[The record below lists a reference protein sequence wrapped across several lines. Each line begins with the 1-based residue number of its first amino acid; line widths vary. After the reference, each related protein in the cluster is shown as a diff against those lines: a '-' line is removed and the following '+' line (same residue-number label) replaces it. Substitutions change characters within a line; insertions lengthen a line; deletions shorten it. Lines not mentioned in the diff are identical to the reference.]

1 MAAIRSDP
9 ALLARWTQRKTETL
23 IYWTQ
28 TLADRVR
35 YYRPT
40 IRTARNLYAAPVLD
54 PAAETWFAQ
63 SLPAFL
69 RAYDYTALMAMP
81 YMEGAR
87 RPRRWLENLAR
98 RVLAVQGAAPR
109 TVFELQARDWQTG
122 APVDDRQL
130 RGQMHLLQALGI
142 HNFGYYPDDFIHQR
156 PGIEAIRPEMSLA
169 TYPYPR
175 P

>member
-1 MAAIRSDP
+1 M
-9 ALLARWTQRKTETL
+9 
-23 IYWTQ
+23 
-28 TLADRVR
+28 
-35 YYRPT
+35 
-40 IRTARNLYAAPVLD
+40 LD
-54 PAAETWFAQ
+54 PAAEAWFAQ

-81 YMEGAR
+81 YLEGAR
-87 RPRRWLENLAR
+87 RPQHWLQGLAR
-98 RVLAVQGAAPR
+98 RVLAVAGAAPR
-109 TVFELQARDWQTG
+109 TVFELQARDWRNG
-122 APVDDRQL
+122 KPLADDRL
-130 RGQMHLLQALGI
+130 RTQMHLLQDLGI